1 MTAFGAARFSRSFRL
16 GLPVL
21 LVGAAGLIATPG
33 WAQETSGS
41 STPFDATLFAQ
52 QAATKGVV
60 LMSADWSRHWGCARY
75 ENAQLQFL
83 AFDKDGAQKTSPDGQ
98 WDVLIKDGSI
108 FPSKKNYGNY
118 AFIVEPGEYLLTG
131 FRIKLGKSVSN
142 VGNFY
147 GDRKNMLENGKS
159 KGGSFTV
166 AAGEVVYIGH
176 FSLDCAKAPM
186 PWRFYP
192 ETREDFN
199 KYLGEIQ
206 QEYPGIEKDKVQFRL
221 FDTRIMGY
229 PFSLP

>member
-1 MTAFGAARFSRSFRL
+1 MAVFNATYFPRSFKL
-16 GLPVL
+16 GMHTL
-21 LVGAAGLIATPG
+21 LIAASSQIAVSAG
-33 WAQETSGS
+33 AQETSGFS
-41 STPFDATLFAQ
+41 VPFDAALFAQ
-52 QAATKGVV
+52 QAPVKGVV
-60 LMSADWSRHWGCARY
+60 LMSADWSRHWGCGRY

-83 AFDKDGAQKTSPDGQ
+83 AFDRNGVQKTSADGQ
-98 WDVLIKDGSI
+98 WDVMIKDGSLL
-108 FPSKKNYGNY
+108 PSKKNYGNY
-118 AFIVEPGEYLLTG
+118 AYIVEPGEYLLTG

-166 AAGEVVYIGH
+166 AAGEILYIGH

-192 ETREDFN
+192 QTRDDFD
-199 KYLGEIQ
+199 KYLDEVGE
-206 QEYPGIEKDKVQFRL
+206 EYPGIEKNKVRFQL
-221 FDTRIMGY
+221 FETTIMGY

>member
-1 MTAFGAARFSRSFRL
+1 MAFFNARCFSRSFTL
-16 GLPVL
+16 GIHAL
-21 LVGAAGLIATPG
+21 LIAANGLISAPAV
-33 WAQETSGS
+33 AQDTSGFS
-41 STPFDATLFAQ
+41 VPYDATLFTQ

-60 LMSADWSRHWGCARY
+60 LMSADWSRHWGCGRY

-83 AFDKDGAQKTSPDGQ
+83 AFDKNGVQKASADGQ
-98 WDVLIKDGSI
+98 WDVMIKDGSI
-108 FPSKKNYGNY
+108 LPSKKNYGNY
-118 AFIVEPGEYLLTG
+118 AYIIEPGEYLLTG

-166 AAGEVVYIGH
+166 AAGEIVYIGH

-192 ETREDFN
+192 ETRDDFD
-199 KYLGEIQ
+199 KYLDEIG
-206 QEYPGIEKDKVQFRL
+206 QEYPGIEKNKVQFRL
-221 FDTRIMGY
+221 FDTQIMGY

>member
-1 MTAFGAARFSRSFRL
+1 MTASGTARFSGSSKFSIRA
-16 GLPVL
+16 L
-21 LVGAAGLIATPG
+21 LIVASSLVTMPG

-41 STPFDATLFAQ
+41 SVQFDAALFAQ

-83 AFDKDGAQKTSPDGQ
+83 AFDKNGVQKTSADGQ
-98 WDVLIKDGSI
+98 WDVMIKDGSI
-108 FPSKKNYGNY
+108 LPSKKNYGNY

-166 AAGEVVYIGH
+166 AAGEIVYIGH

-192 ETREDFN
+192 ETREDFS
-199 KYLGEIQ
+199 KYLDEIR
-206 QEYPGIEKDKVQFRL
+206 QEYPGIDKDKVQFRL
-221 FDTRIMGY
+221 FETTIMGY